1 MKVNKNDKI
10 LTLMI
15 HMTFFVCFWV
25 VFFFTMIATIIVKK
39 TTQKQT
45 KNVKLTACGLLLA
58 TVHPL

>member
-15 HMTFFVCFWV
+15 HMTMTV
-25 VFFFTMIATIIVKK
+25 AIIVKKK

-45 KNVKLTACGLLLA
+45 KNVKLTAFGLLLA

>member
-15 HMTFFVCFWV
+15 HMTMTV
-25 VFFFTMIATIIVKK
+25 AIIVKK
-39 TTQKQT
+39 KNQKQI
-45 KNVKLTACGLLLA
+45 KNVKLPACGLLLA